1 MQQFQSTKVNIM
13 KKIIFSS
20 FIPFYFL
27 VIVMLQSSMII
38 ASNAPKNNTTK
49 NSVGVPAP
57 KKISQS
63 NADSSTLDNSITSNS
78 NDDIEKISAILFT
91 PTLSSTSINEKFI
104 DKIYGSSGVNIP
116 ADQVTHIKQ
125 TYSYLEFLTKIDLIA
140 TDPSLIKDK
149 TYFLKIAASTKD
161 SAAASKE
168 MIESKEWMN
177 IIITSKD
184 IEQST
189 AWQLYLKSKIVDY
202 YENQQ
207 DFLETISM
215 VHNQMFPYLPNI
227 ELNFYNNDFIKLRNF
242 AELLRATKIIQD
254 RAFHEN
260 RLLCIDWQDKDPDDL
275 YKAVEEFKST
285 QFYTYT
291 HDKNKSTATKMNAL
305 SHPLQEHVTAYF
317 MLTTIDQ
324 SLEKKFDT
332 KNLFSFLKKAS
343 SATIAPH
350 FFSYTLADF
359 VCLDMILTLQ
369 KKLSAKPSTVT
380 GLQQKTFNIADLVD
394 LTKAQ
399 SSPSTQQIP
408 ATKSTITSTK
418 NSASSVVAMPQE
430 PSDTKNKSTTDSS
443 VTEMP
448 AEPQDVVIQAT
459 SSNKNI
465 NNTFKK
471 LGKSLG
477 SGIEHDAVATGHAL
491 GVNKMINTSDTML
504 TDDGKA
510 IGQGLAGS
518 GAQAYG
524 AMTGNKSA
532 ENWGKRENKSASKDV
547 AGAVK
552 SLNKLD
558 SEIARSDLAKMTVNG
573 TKAVVLGTAGFGAT
587 MIGDIV
593 YAQTGNASI
602 KDWGAKQS
610 AASIKDLEAAG
621 QEMDTA
627 IKGCITAIEDSYIAM
642 SALVLGDFIGL
653 ITGDQKMGQG
663 LTLAMNQVGDSVM
676 AIQGACMTSMVN
688 LTVDATVQ
696 TYRVSESA
704 VEILEDATLVVYG
717 GLTGQKGAT
726 NRAAAM
732 STATAKGLIKN
743 VTLAATQTMSCIM
756 KSGMA
761 IMMSIMQC
769 MAAVENTMTT
779 IIFDIVDELTFI
791 AYGLAELMGAP
802 VNAAQER
809 DKIDTKMEAHRSTI
823 NMVMSVVLAIV
834 FTAATA
840 GAGAPEAAAMITTA
854 EAGGEV
860 AGEVA
865 AETAEQQA
873 ARIAAEQAAAAATKK
888 AAEVA
893 AATAAAETTAEGT
906 TEATTEATAETTGE
920 EATTEATAETGSK
933 TAATKATAE
942 ATTASKA
949 LAFTMANAGDILAQ
963 TMNIL
968 FGAFSIIS
976 GKNQDD
982 AAIKLLGQ
990 EKESITNLWQFI
1002 ENNKVVMTQ
1011 SQNAFIDELHKKH
1024 QVAIENQSFG
1034 LQYYTN
1040 YLHSSVNN
1048 VQNQIAHA
1056 LAQQYISL
1064 LTPDANGARIA
1075 DIGST
1080 WGITTPFVYL
1090 YPSQGFLTTT
1100 LGRPDFP
1107 YAQEVAQAPL
1117 VAQPDAT
1124 KNALDQTK
1132 SEPLKLWFNQRAIT
1146 TINQPASTPL
1156 DIEIQFRI
1164 IYNLTTDFHVGLYL
1178 GGNYYDYSSPDYLQK
1193 IQETDTIDLD
1203 DAHLAKMFVLMREG
1217 DATTPSIG
1225 VYENEGKEWIT
1236 KKPLNATLFNNAAI
1250 YCMSAKLD
1258 KNKLTVAF
1266 WRQDKP
1272 TAKFS
1277 STVTVTPCDQRTFG
1291 LIFSGAAIEWNVV
1304 KPAMPV
1310 TANNQVRTALN
1321 NPPEATREATARAAW
1336 AALKNPTFGSIK
1348 LSSLGKKYLI
1358 QGQYLYTT
1366 SDTKLVDKKGL
1377 PVVDVVAFAT
1387 FTSGKLSN
1395 VGASPNPAD
1404 VSNKPNAIISMIN
1417 GNVYDATGANVSYQ
1431 QDSWKSFVTKNGP
1444 FDVTLT
1450 KSITSKQN
1458 VCPQKPIVVDTPT
1471 ISLDDISIAATPAV
1485 GGFQFGLSSTAPSD
1499 IKTTAQ
1505 SFDKRQAQ
1513 AAASATVQIGG
1524 LTSVGSG
1531 GFSL

>member
-1 MQQFQSTKVNIM
+1 MPKN
-13 KKIIFSS
+13 
-20 FIPFYFL
+20 
-27 VIVMLQSSMII
+27 
-38 ASNAPKNNTTK
+38 NAPKK
-49 NSVGVPAP
+49 SVGVPTA
-57 KKISQS
+57 KTTNQATTDTSD
-63 NADSSTLDNSITSNS
+63 ADSSGTDNSS
-78 NDDIEKISAILFT
+78 DDIQKMGALLFT
-91 PTLSSTSINEKFI
+91 PTLSTSSINENFI
-104 DKIYGSSGVNIP
+104 DKTYGVSGLNVP
-116 ADQVTHIKQ
+116 ADEVTHIKQ

-168 MIESKEWMN
+168 MIESKEWTD
-177 IIITSKD
+177 IVVTSKE

-189 AWQLYLKSKIVDY
+189 TWQLYLKAKIVDY
-202 YENQQ
+202 YENQK

-215 VHNQMFPYLPNI
+215 VHNQIFPYLPNI

-285 QFYTYT
+285 DFYAYT
-291 HDKNKSTATKMNAL
+291 HDKNKSTTTKMNAL

-317 MLTTIDQ
+317 MLTTIEQ

-350 FFSYTLADF
+350 FFSYTPDDF

-399 SSPSTQQIP
+399 NSQSSPQTS
-408 ATKSTITSTK
+408 ATKSAVISTK
-418 NSASSVVAMPQE
+418 SSTGSIAVMPQE
-430 PSDTKNKSTTDSS
+430 PSE
-443 VTEMP
+443 TEIP

-459 SSNKNI
+459 SSDKNI

-477 SGIEHDAVATGHAL
+477 SGIKHDAIETGHAL

-504 TDDGKA
+504 TEDGKA
-510 IGQGLAGS
+510 IGQGVAGS
-518 GAQAYG
+518 SAEAYG

-547 AGAVK
+547 ADAVK
-552 SLNKLD
+552 SLNKLG
-558 SEIARSDLAKMTVNG
+558 SEIGRSDLAKMTING

-610 AASIKDLEAAG
+610 AASIKDIEAAG

-627 IKGCITAIEDSYIAM
+627 IKGFATAIEDSYIAM

-653 ITGDQKMGQG
+653 ITGDQAMGQG
-663 LTLAMNQVGDSVM
+663 LTLAMNQVGDSAM
-676 AIQGACMTSMVN
+676 AVGVACMTSMVN
-688 LTVDATVQ
+688 WTVNEDVQ
-696 TYRVSESA
+696 AYRVSESA
-704 VEILEDATLVVYG
+704 VELLDDAVLVVYG
-717 GLTGQKGAT
+717 GLTGQTGVT

-743 VTLAATQTMSCIM
+743 VALAATQTLSCIM

-761 IMMSIMQC
+761 IMMSVMQC

-779 IIFDIVDELTFI
+779 ILFDIVDELTFI

-840 GAGAPEAAAMITTA
+840 GAGAPEAAVMITTA
-854 EAGGEV
+854 EAGGEI

-865 AETAEQQA
+865 VKEAAEIAAEQA
-873 ARIAAEQAAAAATKK
+873 AKEAAEQAAAAAAKK

-906 TEATTEATAETTGE
+906 AEATTEATAETTGE

-933 TAATKATAE
+933 TAATETTAE
-942 ATTASKA
+942 ASTASKA

-976 GKNQDD
+976 GNNQDD

-990 EKESITNLWQFI
+990 EKEAITNLWQFI

-1064 LTPDANGARIA
+1064 LTPDTNGARIA

-1117 VAQPDAT
+1117 VAQADAT
-1124 KNALDQTK
+1124 VNTLDQTK
-1132 SEPLKLWFNQRAIT
+1132 SEPLKLWFNQRAIA
-1146 TINQPASTPL
+1146 TINQPADTPL
-1156 DIEIQFRI
+1156 DIEIKFRI

-1178 GGNYYDYSSPDYLQK
+1178 GGKYYNYNSPNYLQK
-1193 IQETDTIDLD
+1193 IQETGTINLD

-1217 DATTPSIG
+1217 DAKTPSIG
-1225 VYENEGKEWIT
+1225 IYENEGKEWIT
-1236 KKPLNATLFNNAAI
+1236 KKPLEATLFNNSAI
-1250 YCMSAKLD
+1250 YCMSAKLN

-1266 WRQDKP
+1266 WPHDKP

-1310 TANNQVRTALN
+1310 TANNQIRTALN
-1321 NPPEATREATARAAW
+1321 NPPEATRETTARAAW
-1336 AALKNPTFGSIK
+1336 AALKNPVFGAMK
-1348 LSSLGKKYLI
+1348 LASLGKKYLI

-1366 SDTKLVDKKGL
+1366 SDTKLVDKKGS
-1377 PVVDVVAFAT
+1377 PVVDVVTFAT
-1387 FTSGKLSN
+1387 LTSGKLSS
-1395 VGASPNPAD
+1395 VGVSPNPTD

-1444 FDVTLT
+1444 FDTTIT

-1458 VCPQKPIVVDTPT
+1458 TCPQKPIVVDTPT